1 MNLKVGRVCPQVG
14 IAGTKGGR
22 ACCPQH
28 AGNVS
33 RHSYK
38 LRAEDRHALPPNG
51 KIFEKWRD
59 SHVYVSS
66 APGAQGRVG
75 RSDRCTALVVTR
87 GALSSSCHTYAGHR
101 DLHSFPTRRSSD
113 LEPKEVGRV
122 VLNTPRM

>member
-1 MNLKVGRVCPQVG
+1 MKGLLLQYFKQLSTRFSNARPGFSLPMNLKVGRVCPQVG
-14 IAGTKGGR
+14 IAGTKGDR

-28 AGNVS
+28 AANVS

-66 APGAQGRVG
+66 APGAQDWFG
-75 RSDRCTALVVTR
+75 RSDRCRALVVSR
-87 GALSSSCHTYAGHR
+87 GAL
-101 DLHSFPTRRSSD
+101 
-113 LEPKEVGRV
+113 
-122 VLNTPRM
+122 